1 VQKPA
6 FRAFQKAIWANSCH
20 IWPPRS
26 PTAGGI
32 CRLIGPRDGEGN
44 RFDKKADGRS
54 TDKVKRGECRV
65 IGSYW
70 RKATAWSPVDTLIA
84 GEPVAAAPRRG
95 PSLMFAVA
103 VIGGVAVLTG
113 TAVALFFPQASQSA
127 ADPAPAIAAADE
139 EPVLTASLDPVFPP
153 VRKVVTKSYPALK
166 TNELPAPKPVKITT
180 VKPGA
185 ATADGKPAPAA
196 PAPQSYTGT
205 VASQPAAEAARG
217 DRATVEVASAGEA
230 DALQP
235 QDPRWARSGAED
247 AKTDF
252 VAVIPPA
259 AGGDGKAAQDN
270 ATGGDPADATRT
282 AAISPED
289 VKPKK
294 VAKSAK
300 QTDDTDDAS
309 ADDTPVA
316 PGVSGATRPAQ
327 VNKGVNMRSRGR
339 SGASVVMTIPASA
352 VVQVVGCKAWCEII
366 YKGQRGYIYKDFL
379 GGGSKRIAAK
389 KSRSKVKVA
398 ATQPATSDTKTVYVV
413 DSVKTDATQTDTTKT
428 DTTKTG
434 TTDQGQQRKITSQ
447 HAQ

>member
-1 VQKPA
+1 M
-6 FRAFQKAIWANSCH
+6 
-20 IWPPRS
+20 
-26 PTAGGI
+26 AGGF
-32 CRLIGPRDGEGN
+32 CRLIGPWDGEGKP
-44 RFDKKADGRS
+44 FQEEVDGRS

-70 RKATAWSPVDTLIA
+70 RKATAWSPVDSLIA

-95 PSLMFAVA
+95 PSVMFAIA

-113 TAVALFFPQASQSA
+113 TAVALLFPQSSQSV

-166 TNELPAPKPVKITT
+166 SDELPAPTPVKVTT
-180 VKPGA
+180 VKPTGVA
-185 ATADGKPAPAA
+185 ADPKPAAA
-196 PAPQSYTGT
+196 AKAPQSDVGT
-205 VASQPAAEAARG
+205 TASQPAAEAART
-217 DRATVEVASAGEA
+217 DRPTVQVESAAEA
-230 DALQP
+230 DALEP

-247 AKTDF
+247 AKADF

-259 AGGDGKAAQDN
+259 AGADGKAA
-270 ATGGDPADATRT
+270 TEIPADATRT
-282 AAISPED
+282 AAVSPDD
-289 VKPKK
+289 VKPRK
-294 VAKSAK
+294 VARSAK
-300 QTDDTDDAS
+300 PADDTDDAS

-339 SGASVVMTIPASA
+339 SGAGVVMTIPSSA

-379 GGGSKRIAAK
+379 GGGSKRTAAR
-389 KSRSKVKVA
+389 KSKSKAKVA
-398 ATQPATSDTKTVYVV
+398 ATQPASNDTKTVYVV
-413 DSVKTDATQTDTTKT
+413 DSLKTDATKT
-428 DTTKTG
+428 DTTETG
-434 TTDQGQQRKITSQ
+434 TTGSTDQGQQRKITSQ